1 MDCSPPGSSVH
12 GILQARILEWV
23 AIPFSRRSSLPR
35 DWTWVSPI
43 AGRFFTTWANR
54 EVHFSLLMFTHRSTK
69 ANLFN
74 GINLLS
80 HHIVNNT
87 FSQLGEDHSE
97 GSFSDDVA
105 PDEIERGFPCNR
117 LRRQPHSPSPE
128 KRSLSVFFLFYCMSP
143 GEDPWDTQG
152 SIPQENLGTTPHAE
166 GLGEGMAHHS
176 SILAWKIPRTEET
189 SGLQSTGS
197 QRVGHNWACRHAHT
211 IWINFQGSM
220 VSKWIQSQ
228 KRTCCLSPFTWLSVK
243 DKTTVMKSRSVVGS
257 I

>member
-1 MDCSPPGSSVH
+1 
-12 GILQARILEWV
+12 
-23 AIPFSRRSSLPR
+23 
-35 DWTWVSPI
+35 
-43 AGRFFTTWANR
+43 
-54 EVHFSLLMFTHRSTK
+54 MFTHRSTE

-143 GEDPWDTQG
+143 GEDPL
-152 SIPQENLGTTPHAE
+152 E
-166 GLGEGMAHHS
+166 EGMAAHS
-176 SILAWKIPRTEET
+176 SILAWKIPRTEEPG
-189 SGLQSTGS
+189 GL
-197 QRVGHNWACRHAHT
+197 
-211 IWINFQGSM
+211 
-220 VSKWIQSQ
+220 
-228 KRTCCLSPFTWLSVK
+228 
-243 DKTTVMKSRSVVGS
+243 
-257 I
+257 

>member
-1 MDCSPPGSSVH
+1 MGFFR
-12 GILQARILEWV
+12 QEYLEWV

-54 EVHFSLLMFTHRSTK
+54 EVHFSLLMFTHRSTE

-152 SIPQENLGTTPHAE
+152 SIPQENLGTPPPMLKAWGKAWHTTPVFLPGKSQGQRRLVGYSLQGHKELDTTEHA
-166 GLGEGMAHHS
+166 GMH
-176 SILAWKIPRTEET
+176 TQ
-189 SGLQSTGS
+189 SG
-197 QRVGHNWACRHAHT
+197 
-211 IWINFQGSM
+211 
-220 VSKWIQSQ
+220 
-228 KRTCCLSPFTWLSVK
+228 
-243 DKTTVMKSRSVVGS
+243 
-257 I
+257 